1 MKKLKLFSL
10 LNQFYSF
17 APLNKYFSG
26 TYDFKQL
33 FSLVEKNLKIMLI
46 ENFSSIKFIVAITFV
61 LTELFTAL
69 CDNRTYS
76 RSFGGKFVD
85 ISETPYVV
93 LILVTMEKMAGK
105 CTGSLIAEEWVLSAA
120 HCFPTVKFENI
131 KIIAGIDDM
140 DVVEDMQVRVPLK
153 IITHPYYVKDGSL
166 KWDFALAQIKSFDMT
181 SEKVG
186 IVPLGD
192 DIWPQDEQMYKRKCM
207 AVGWGLPDN
216 VTKNNTRLH
225 STKVLAEHGS
235 VACKCLKSYQKK
247 RAVCLRRGE
256 GVGIC
261 GGDSGGPLICN
272 GKHYGVAHIIYD
284 ISKCTYMD
292 VPEKLT
298 CGRLST
304 VGVYMYT
311 CPELDWIKSYVGVTP
326 VRPLSCGTMA
336 LFKESNILVILLV
349 AFINLNL

>member
-131 KIIAGIDDM
+131 K
-140 DVVEDMQVRVPLK
+140 VSVQNE
-153 IITHPYYVKDGSL
+153 HC
-166 KWDFALAQIKSFDMT
+166 
-181 SEKVG
+181 KVG
-186 IVPLGD
+186 IN
-192 DIWPQDEQMYKRKCM
+192 M
-207 AVGWGLPDN
+207 
-216 VTKNNTRLH
+216 
-225 STKVLAEHGS
+225 
-235 VACKCLKSYQKK
+235 
-247 RAVCLRRGE
+247 
-256 GVGIC
+256 
-261 GGDSGGPLICN
+261 
-272 GKHYGVAHIIYD
+272 
-284 ISKCTYMD
+284 
-292 VPEKLT
+292 
-298 CGRLST
+298 
-304 VGVYMYT
+304 
-311 CPELDWIKSYVGVTP
+311 
-326 VRPLSCGTMA
+326 
-336 LFKESNILVILLV
+336 
-349 AFINLNL
+349 